1 MSPTPCTHTHLRTLF
16 LGGIMGLIMSFG
28 LTPSVSL
35 ATDGWVIEM
44 TRWDD
49 TKGVVPSTAT
59 INWGETIRIL
69 YHVSSTPSNLSNQP
83 LACVISDSSGYSEI
97 IRATSGYEFV
107 VELTKKA
114 FYYTPTQN
122 TIYEFRCGYVSND
135 LSTYT
140 SASPVVNI
148 TVVGGG
154 NFSCTG
160 QMPHGDNVEVYPNDT
175 DNLTGSVAW
184 TYSETDTNQKCEFRC
199 KSGYVYNPG
208 GLNSVCQDSNG
219 TPSSPNIPIDIDA
232 NPDEIEPGNTTEI
245 SWEAPGAVSC
255 QMKADYD
262 PNWSDWQDVPVNG
275 SIEGWPEGWPTQ
287 TGYYNLRCLDSSGA
301 GTETGSHPDAQI
313 KGALVRVGY
322 FTTIVKFFASPAP
335 PQQIYPGQSVTLVWE
350 FKHEA
355 FFGCTLWD
363 NRNMSGEPLASPS
376 TASGTQKGSL
386 VVSPQVSTEYILFCQ
401 DPTKS
406 RGSGPKRGVTV
417 LVEGN
422 NTPPPPLPPGSPSP
436 GSPPTDNSKCDK
448 GTPKSSCNDAT
459 EEVVGRTKDGTGV
472 CCLARTGSEAVLY
485 TIPISNP
492 LAFNTV
498 DEILTS
504 LLGFLQAIIVILSL
518 IMIVIGSIVYMT
530 AGGNDSKL
538 STGKLI
544 ITAALIGLALALAA
558 PSFLKE
564 IGAILGWGAVDGSP
578 ADSAKSITEI
588 LTGILNFLLSVIGI
602 IGIIMMVVGGLMYLT
617 AAGDED
623 RINTG
628 KSIVKYSLIGITV
641 ALAALVIISQVAKF
655 FG

>member
-1 MSPTPCTHTHLRTLF
+1 
-16 LGGIMGLIMSFG
+16 MGLIMSFG
-28 LTPSVSL
+28 LTSPVSL
-35 ATDGWVIEM
+35 ATDGWVIYM
-44 TRWDD
+44 GRWDD

-59 INWGETIRIL
+59 INKGETIRII

-97 IRATSGYEFV
+97 IRATSAPEFHD
-107 VELTKKA
+107 ELTKKV
-114 FYYTPTQN
+114 FSYTPTQN
-122 TIYEFRCGYVSND
+122 TIYEFRCGYVSSD

-160 QMPHGDNVEVYPNDT
+160 QMPYGDNVEVYPNDT
-175 DNLTGSVAW
+175 DNVTGSVAW

-199 KSGYVYNPG
+199 KSGYVYNPD

-232 NPDEIEPGNTTEI
+232 NPDEIELGNTTEI

-262 PNWSDWQDVPVNG
+262 PNWSDWQDVSVNG
-275 SIEGWPEGWPTQ
+275 SIEGWPTQ
-287 TGYYNLRCLDSSGA
+287 TGYYNLRCLDSSGVA
-301 GTETGSHPDAQI
+301 TETGSHPNAQI
-313 KGALVRVGY
+313 KGALVKVGY

-406 RGSGPKRGVTV
+406 KGSGPKRGVTV

-436 GSPPTDNSKCDK
+436 GSP
-448 GTPKSSCNDAT
+448 SSP
-459 EEVVGRTKDGTGV
+459 GGDGTCQSPNTCVSGGCAPDKYKPAPGTCGDTGLSCCAPLALPSPGV
-472 CCLARTGSEAVLY
+472 GYFNPLKYNSLDSVLTAVLS
-485 TIPISNP
+485 T
-492 LAFNTV
+492 
-498 DEILTS
+498 
-504 LLGFLQAIIVILSL
+504 LQSIIVVLSIIMIIVGAVMYILS
-518 IMIVIGSIVYMT
+518 
-530 AGGNDSKL
+530 AGNESRVSQAKVA
-538 STGKLI
+538 
-544 ITAALIGLALALAA
+544 ITASVVGLALAIAA
-558 PSFLKE
+558 PAFLKE
-564 IGAILGWGAVDGSP
+564 IGELLGWIEVTQVVEEAQTF
-578 ADSAKSITEI
+578 TEI
-588 LTGILNFLLSVIGI
+588 ASKVLSFLLSIVGIIAIIMLVIG
-602 IGIIMMVVGGLMYLT
+602 GFMYLT
-617 AAGDED
+617 AGGDEGKAE
-623 RINTG
+623 TG
-628 KSIVKYSLIGITV
+628 KKIVTYATIAIAI
-641 ALAALVIISQVAKF
+641 ALAALVLVTQVAGF